1 VESVWG
7 DKYPLP
13 GMIRLSVGIE
23 NYRDLEAAVLNGLNQ
38 LAV

>member
-7 DKYPLP
+7 DRYPLP

-23 NYRDLEAAVLNGLNQ
+23 NYRELEAAFLNALEKI
-38 LAV
+38 